1 MRTTLLGLSSL
12 LSSLLTTLEGL
23 SMESSTRRLLSSSTS
38 ESSERGLG
46 LGLLGTWRELNLQL
60 NRTHNSNLLTQDV
73 CMS

>member
-23 SMESSTRRLLSSSTS
+23 SMESSTRRLLSSTR

>member
-23 SMESSTRRLLSSSTS
+23 SMESSTRRLSSSTS